1 MTGHATTKNVGP
13 SAAALM
19 RLRNLELRARLVME
33 GFWHGLHRSPL
44 HGSSVEFSE
53 YRPYSIGD
61 DPRDIDWRVVARTD
75 RHYIRKHEEETNLRC
90 PILVDLSTSMD
101 FGSGEVTKVEY
112 ARTLAATLAF
122 FLSAQGDAPGLLTFD
137 SGIVE
142 YVPPRRRPGH
152 LRTLLLGLEK
162 RGTSGASEKS
172 GGTNFEMP
180 FRRVAELARRRGM
193 VMVVSDFL
201 APVSDLEGPLG
212 LLVAAGHE
220 VIVFQV
226 LDPVERE
233 FRWEGAARFRDMET
247 GREMV
252 LDPVLAGDRYRE
264 RMGAHLE
271 AVSSLC
277 GRLGVQRVLCGTE
290 QPLER
295 VLQEFMEGRSGMSR
309 VRRMEG
315 SR

>member
-1 MTGHATTKNVGP
+1 
-13 SAAALM
+13 M

-53 YRPYSIGD
+53 YRPYSLGD

-90 PILVDLSTSMD
+90 MLLVDRSPSMD
-101 FGSGEVTKVEY
+101 FGSGSVTKTEY

-122 FLSAQGDAPGLLTFD
+122 FLSGQGDAPGLLTFD
-137 SGIVE
+137 AGIIE

-152 LRTLLLGLEK
+152 LRTLLLGMEK
-162 RGTSGASEKS
+162 PGRGGI
-172 GGTNFEMP
+172 TNFERPM
-180 FRRVAELARRRGM
+180 RRVAEMARRRGM
-193 VMVVSDFL
+193 VVVVSDLL
-201 APVSDLEGPLG
+201 APLSELDGPLG

-220 VIVFQV
+220 VVVFQV

-233 FRWEGAARFRDMET
+233 FRLEGAARFRDMET
-247 GREMV
+247 GRELV
-252 LDPVLAGDRYRE
+252 LDPGLAGDRYRE
-264 RMGAHLE
+264 RMIRHLDG
-271 AVSSLC
+271 VRDLC

-290 QPLER
+290 EPLDR
-295 VLQEFMEGRSGMSR
+295 VLESFIEDRSGLLR
-309 VRRMEG
+309 VRRKG
-315 SR
+315 GR